1 MEKLLDQS
9 SDIVACAVVAT
20 WTFGSALGVVYWAV
34 FGQITHAVFSL
45 IVPLFG
51 AVTVFMDLYWRL
63 VQ

>member
-1 MEKLLDQS
+1 MEKLLDQF
-9 SDIVACAVVAT
+9 SDIVAYAVMAA
-20 WTFGSALGVVYWAV
+20 WIYGSVLGVVYWAV

-51 AVTVFMDLYWRL
+51 AATVTMDLYSSL